1 LDDKQLSVY
10 QLGLSTLPSTS
21 LVYLP
26 KTLASYFL
34 FLSLPF
40 FAEAAATTD
49 VAVCFSMTW

>member
-1 LDDKQLSVY
+1 VY